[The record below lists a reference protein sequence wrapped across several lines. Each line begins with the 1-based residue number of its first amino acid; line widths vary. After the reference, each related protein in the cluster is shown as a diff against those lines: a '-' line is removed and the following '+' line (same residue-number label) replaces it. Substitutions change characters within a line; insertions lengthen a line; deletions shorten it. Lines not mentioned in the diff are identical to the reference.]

1 MDFVA
6 CKRSGTTVAGSQHRS
21 VGLPFRNDGGKPHTH
36 TLDGDKRSRG
46 AARGRSFWRFGRWA
60 ARVPGRTTAPT
71 RASRRWIGGF
81 HAVRP
86 GLRIM
91 LCMRGEIAR
100 RRSVDHARSRSRRR
114 QACAPG
120 NARWPTTWSRLWAAC
135 ECGGRT
141 VRVLFWATP
150 TLLAGKESRAG
161 RVGHACSIPRLHS
174 LHTMVHAPCFSRSH
188 RIDQLK
194 CSISHDTM

>member
-1 MDFVA
+1 LAVGRLE
-6 CKRSGTTVAGSQHRS
+6 CPHR
-21 VGLPFRNDGGKPHTH
+21 
-36 TLDGDKRSRG
+36 
-46 AARGRSFWRFGRWA
+46 
-60 ARVPGRTTAPT
+60 TAPT
-71 RASRRWIGGF
+71 RASRRWIGGSP
-81 HAVRP
+81 AVRP

-120 NARWPTTWSRLWAAC
+120 MRDGRRHGVAC
-135 ECGGRT
+135 GRRASAED
-141 VRVLFWATP
+141 VRVLFGATP

-174 LHTMVHAPCFSRSH
+174 LHTMVHAPTPCFSRSH
-188 RIDQLK
+188 RMASHRSVEVLHLMTL
-194 CSISHDTM
+194 CSVQ